1 MLIKSIE
8 SLLLMFSPLVES
20 LIKLIPKEPVL
31 SLPLPVR
38 TLLTGSPVLTQKP
51 KTGILE
57 VAVHSSLLVSLT
69 CSEILLHWVQNL
81 YCL

>member
-8 SLLLMFSPLVES
+8 SLLLMFSLLVES
-20 LIKLIPKEPVL
+20 LIKSNPKDPVL

-38 TLLTGSPVLTQKP
+38 TLLTGSPVLTQKT
-51 KTGILE
+51 KTAILV
-57 VAVHSSLLVSLT
+57 VAIHSSLLVSLT
-69 CSEILLHWVQNL
+69 CSGILLHWVQNL